1 MPKSLKYLAILLA
14 LVAPQR
20 GFAQADSVGPD
31 GYRLSEPVSHGNL
44 AIYFIYGASRGGP
57 VPLTL
62 EEALQ
67 RKTIVVRETGQ
78 VNELSIENT
87 GDQDIF
93 IQAGDIV
100 KGGQQ
105 DRVLSVSRI
114 LPSHSGAIPI
124 SSFCVEAGRW
134 SARGGED
141 VRTFAELER
150 SIAVAGGAVADRR
163 KRRCEQRRRSQR
175 SAGDLAQRRGDPNQ
189 TVQQSRRASRGA
201 AIKHQPATVARK
213 RATSVRAACVYRRTG
228 AKGYGQRRHR
238 RLCLCHQWQDQQR
251 RYLSLKRPLQED
263 VAEIAAPKRDRGDRR
278 TRPCRRPAAR
288 RPRRPRNSSPKRK
301 LRRRSKRI
309 PVKRR
314 APLCA
319 RVRRQWPSK
328 RGHRCRRRRVDPSQR
343 ARQMNP
349 AITTG
354 CSGHPTPE
362 PTHPAEVRVGT
373 AREASLT
380 VARSVSGAHLL
391 KNIRQKRQETDDDI
405 PWQAPKCPAQHE
417 RTDTRST
424 IDAQGVGIGGHTP
437 NMKQQRARPE
447 HQIKQSDKQP
457 TPKVECRSHGSHDF
471 PSPAHQL
478 QSIQNGGP

>member
-1 MPKSLKYLAILLA
+1 MPKSWKYLAILLV
-14 LVAPQR
+14 LVVPQR

-44 AIYFIYGASRGGP
+44 AIYFIHGASRGGP

-67 RKTIVVRETGQ
+67 HKTIVVRETGQ

-87 GDQDIF
+87 GDRDIF

-141 VRTFAELER
+141 SRTFADSSTALPSR
-150 SIAVAGGAVADRR
+150 AARLRIAESLAANKGAVASGQQEIWRNVAEIQTKLSSNLGVPVAAPR
-163 KRRCEQRRRSQR
+163 SSTSLQLSLENEQLASEQR
-175 SAGDLAQRRGDPNQ
+175 AYI
-189 TVQQSRRASRGA
+189 A
-201 AIKHQPATVARK
+201 ALE
-213 RATSVRAACVYRRTG
+213 
-228 AKGYGQRRHR
+228 AKGYGQRRRR

-288 RPRRPRNSSPKRK
+288 HRGGHGIHHQSAS
-301 LRRRSKRI
+301 
-309 PVKRR
+309 
-314 APLCA
+314 CA
-319 RVRRQWPSK
+319 
-328 RGHRCRRRRVDPSQR
+328 G
-343 ARQMNP
+343 
-349 AITTG
+349 
-354 CSGHPTPE
+354 
-362 PTHPAEVRVGT
+362 
-373 AREASLT
+373 
-380 VARSVSGAHLL
+380 ARSEY
-391 KNIRQKRQETDDDI
+391 R
-405 PWQAPKCPAQHE
+405 
-417 RTDTRST
+417 
-424 IDAQGVGIGGHTP
+424 
-437 NMKQQRARPE
+437 
-447 HQIKQSDKQP
+447 
-457 TPKVECRSHGSHDF
+457 
-471 PSPAHQL
+471 
-478 QSIQNGGP
+478 